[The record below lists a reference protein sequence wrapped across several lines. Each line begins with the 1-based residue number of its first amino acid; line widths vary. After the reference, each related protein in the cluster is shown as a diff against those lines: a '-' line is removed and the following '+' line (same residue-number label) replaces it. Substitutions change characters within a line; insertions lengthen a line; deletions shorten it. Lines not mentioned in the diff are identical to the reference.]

1 MSEYNSQI
9 PDVNLTD
16 RISEPEPSRIV
27 APVDKDTGAVKG
39 KKQGT
44 DGRVKLDESR
54 GFDLT
59 INVPQFK
66 LARAR
71 ICWRLDATACE
82 TVKG

>member
-16 RISEPEPSRIV
+16 RTPEPEPSRIV
-27 APVDKDTGAVKG
+27 APVDNDTGAVKG

-54 GFDLT
+54 GFDDHQCPT
-59 INVPQFK
+59 IQTCTCADL
-66 LARAR
+66 LALGRNSM
-71 ICWRLDATACE
+71 
-82 TVKG
+82 